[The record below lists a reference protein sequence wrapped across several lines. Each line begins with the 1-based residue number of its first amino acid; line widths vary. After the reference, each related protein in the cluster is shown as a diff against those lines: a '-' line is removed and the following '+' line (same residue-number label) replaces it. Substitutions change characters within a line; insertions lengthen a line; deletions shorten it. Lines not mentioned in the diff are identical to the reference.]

1 MRTRRAKA
9 FLVAVVLS
17 ALTLAACGN
26 NHDSSQSGNGLGS
39 NQPSPQFTTIATG
52 ELHVGSCLDYKPFE
66 FFEKG
71 SNQPTGFD
79 IEITDAIAQ
88 KLNLK
93 VVWVKAN
100 FNTIFTA
107 VAANKFDM
115 VAAASTITPE
125 RQKVVNFS
133 DPYYNARQSLTVN
146 TQQTPD
152 IATTD
157 DLKSGDIVGVQKGTT
172 GAKWAQDNLAS
183 KGVQIKSFTNA
194 PDAFTDLEAGNVTGV
209 INDEPSSESE
219 VANRTS
225 LKVVE
230 PIDTGEHYGLAFSPD
245 NAQLT
250 VAVNVALKQVIDDGT
265 YQTIFQ
271 KYFPKLPVPP
281 EYQPQG

>member
-1 MRTRRAKA
+1 MTTTRSKA
-9 FLVAVVLS
+9 LIAFVAVA
-17 ALTLAACGN
+17 ALTLAACGSN
-26 NHDSSQSGNGLGS
+26 DNKGNSQALG
-39 NQPSPQFTTIATG
+39 NQPSPQFTTIKQG
-52 ELHVGSCLDYKPFE
+52 ELQVGSCLDYKPFE
-66 FFEKG
+66 FFNKG
-71 SNQPTGFD
+71 SSDPTGFD
-79 IEITDAIAQ
+79 VEMTDAIAQ

-133 DPYYNARQSLTVN
+133 DPYYNARQALTVN
-146 TQQTPD
+146 TQKTPD
-152 IATTD
+152 VTSTD
-157 DLKSGDIVGVQKGTT
+157 DLKSGDVVGVQKGTT

-183 KGVQIKSFTNA
+183 KGIQIKSFTNA
-194 PDAFTDLEAGNVTGV
+194 PDAFTDLEAGNIAGV
-209 INDEPSSESE
+209 INDEPSSEAEIES
-219 VANRTS
+219 RSS

-230 PIDTGEHYGLAFSPD
+230 PIDTGEHYGFAFSPD

-250 VAVNVALKQVIDDGT
+250 VAVNQGLQDVINDGT
-265 YQTIFQ
+265 YEKIFK
-271 KYFPKLPVPP
+271 KYFPKLPVPS

>member
-26 NHDSSQSGNGLGS
+26 NNDSSQSGSGLGS

>member
-26 NHDSSQSGNGLGS
+26 NNDSSQSGNGLGS

>member
-1 MRTRRAKA
+1 MTSTRSKA
-9 FLVAVVLS
+9 LIATLGLVALV
-17 ALTLAACGN
+17 AAACGSN
-26 NHDSSQSGNGLGS
+26 NDKTSGGSGLGS
-39 NQPSPQFTTIATG
+39 TQPAAQFTTLKTG

-66 FFEKG
+66 YFNKG
-71 SNQPTGFD
+71 SSEPTGFD
-79 IEITDAIAQ
+79 VEMTDAIAK

-146 TQQTPD
+146 TQKTPD
-152 IATTD
+152 IASTD

-183 KGVQIKSFTNA
+183 KGIQIKSFTNA
-194 PDAFTDLEAGNVTGV
+194 PDAFTDLEAGNITGV
-209 INDEPSSESE
+209 INDEPSSLSE

-225 LKVVE
+225 LKVVQ
-230 PIDTGEHYGLAFSPD
+230 PIDTGEHYGFAFSPD
-245 NAQLT
+245 NPQLT
-250 VAVNVALKQVIDDGT
+250 VAVNRALKEVIADGT
-265 YQTIFQ
+265 YKEIFT
-271 KYFPKLPVPP
+271 KYFPKLPLPP
-281 EYQPQG
+281 EYEPQA